1 MHIDEYSKN
10 VNMSNRNT
18 GSPQTMNISHIMSSK
33 EIFTALL
40 SRKQSCYQRKYHT
53 SFIQTANVF
62 YLGVLAGILCKTQ

>member
-1 MHIDEYSKN
+1 
-10 VNMSNRNT
+10 
-18 GSPQTMNISHIMSSK
+18 MNISHIMSSK

-53 SFIQTANVF
+53 SFIQPANVF